1 VRPTRDETR
10 QRIFIAAAG
19 VFAELGVA
27 GASIEQIAAAA
38 GFTRGAFYSNFT
50 SKDELAIA
58 MLDDHLAR
66 SQVRNRA
73 LVREHPDAQGF
84 VQALRDDHPDDDPL
98 HHNPLL
104 QVELMLYVAR
114 TPELRPLLGDHL
126 RTMRSLVGEIATS
139 ILRSSR
145 PTSTSTPRH
154 WGPFSSP
161 SKTACAS
168 TASST
173 PTPPRPTP
181 SPTPSPSS
189 NRSSCPDLP
198 ARDAAE
204 ATSSSPNPGEA
215 QPRLPH
221 RAARWGQA

>member
-1 VRPTRDETR
+1 VLVVSRQRVRPTRDETR
-10 QRIFIAAAG
+10 QRIFTAAAG

-84 VQALRDDHPDDDPL
+84 VQALRDDHRPDDAPL

-139 ILRSSR
+139 ILGASRPDIDVDPEALGTVLVALEDGLRLHRLIDPDATPADAFPDALALIESLVLPR
-145 PTSTSTPRH
+145 PTS
-154 WGPFSSP
+154 
-161 SKTACAS
+161 A
-168 TASST
+168 
-173 PTPPRPTP
+173 
-181 SPTPSPSS
+181 
-189 NRSSCPDLP
+189 
-198 ARDAAE
+198 
-204 ATSSSPNPGEA
+204 
-215 QPRLPH
+215 
-221 RAARWGQA
+221 